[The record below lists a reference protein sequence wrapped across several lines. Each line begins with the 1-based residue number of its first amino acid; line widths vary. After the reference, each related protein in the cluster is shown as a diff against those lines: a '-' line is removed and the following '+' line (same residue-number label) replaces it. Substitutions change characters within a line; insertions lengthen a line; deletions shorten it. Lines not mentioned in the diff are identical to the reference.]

1 MADKKEKKEIEVAG
15 LEIGA
20 LILLIVLVAAWASIS
35 EYLQV
40 LLNAFGIPHA
50 FDTVTKYTGI
60 YSPTLALYTKE
71 ILGICIALAFPVA
84 LFFLVGIIYCVE
96 QLKHIRN
103 KEKEK
108 YDLKVEPAY
117 EEGAKPDRVLAE
129 RWERVQTHV
138 SSENPNDWR
147 QAIMEAD
154 IMLDDVLTTLGYQGE
169 GIGEKLKRV
178 ELGDMKARQDAWD
191 AHLVRNKIAHEGSDF
206 ALTKYEAQRI
216 INQYKKVFEEFYY
229 I

>member
-50 FDTVTKYTGI
+50 LDVVTKYTGV
-60 YSPTLALYTKE
+60 YSPTVALYAKK
-71 ILGICIALAFPVA
+71 ILSICIALAFPVA

-96 QLKHIRN
+96 QLKHIRK
-103 KEKEK
+103 KEAEK

-117 EEGAKPDRVLAE
+117 EEGVKADRVLAE

-154 IMLDDVLTTLGYQGE
+154 VMLDDVLTTLGYQGE

-178 ELGDMKARQDAWD
+178 EKGDMHTLQDAWD

-206 ALTKYEAQRI
+206 ALTKYEAQRV

>member
-20 LILLIVLVAAWASIS
+20 LIGLIVLIAAWPSIS

-40 LLNAFGIPHA
+40 LLNAFGVPHILSEA
-50 FDTVTKYTGI
+50 NKYTGSYGPLI
-60 YSPTLALYTKE
+60 SMVGKKALDIV
-71 ILGICIALAFPVA
+71 ILLAFPVS
-84 LFFLVGIIYCVE
+84 LFFLLGIIYCVE

-103 KEKEK
+103 KEEEK

-117 EEGAKPDRVLAE
+117 EADVKPDHVLAD
-129 RWERVQTHV
+129 RWERVQTHI
-138 SSENPNDWR
+138 SSDNESDWR

-154 IMLDDVLTTLGYQGE
+154 IMLEDVLTTLGYQGE

-178 ELGDMKARQDAWD
+178 VKGDMENLQAAWD
-191 AHLVRNKIAHEGSDF
+191 AHLVRNKIAHDGTAF
-206 ALTKYEAQRI
+206 QLTKYEAQRV
-216 INQYKKVFEEFYY
+216 INLYKKVFEEFYY